1 MFKLKTVNE
10 LPEAKKLTCLTT
22 TTLNIKI
29 LQIYSSFNKLKRVIA
44 YCMRLKLQ
52 TQYKGLLKVEE
63 LKNSE
68 RIIFKLIQAVEFAD
82 DINKLI
88 TSIMTIL

>member
-1 MFKLKTVNE
+1 
-10 LPEAKKLTCLTT
+10 
-22 TTLNIKI
+22 
-29 LQIYSSFNKLKRVIA
+29 
-44 YCMRLKLQ
+44 MRLKLQ